1 MTKYILL
8 DRNRLTTWWLKE
20 WNDFVTEL
28 KSVNTYILLVNYIFV
43 KKTVIL
49 YKNLYCW
56 RFVDGSILTKLQF
69 FTNFRTLSK
78 IEGFERIGSF
88 ENSSLPNW
96 YIDGKEPVA
105 QAGTQQGLTI
115 ILDAHSNILSRFS
128 VVDDFEGFEGIVKPQ
143 GYHIFLCFV
152 VCLS

>member
-1 MTKYILL
+1 MRLCLYI
-8 DRNRLTTWWLKE
+8 
-20 WNDFVTEL
+20 
-28 KSVNTYILLVNYIFV
+28 TYFISQLHFC

-49 YKNLYCW
+49 YKKSLCLT
-56 RFVDGSILTKLQF
+56 FVDVSILTIVQI

-128 VVDDFEGFEGIVKPQ
+128 VVDDFEGFEGIVTPQ

-152 VCLS
+152 VSLSYTFSFNVIFVKNQGYFLNKVCIYIV